1 MRSAPIV
8 ECHIAAQTAT
18 SLRDTSVG
26 TQIVFLVLDRP
37 PEPFDKDIVAP
48 RPLAVHADRNLGVL
62 QDFEK
67 GNRCELAAPPTVF
80 GCDH

>member
-1 MRSAPIV
+1 MRSLSVV
-8 ECHIAAQTAT
+8 EGQIAAKPAP
-18 SLRDTSVG
+18 SLRDASVG
-26 TQIVFLVLDRP
+26 AQIDFLIFDRP